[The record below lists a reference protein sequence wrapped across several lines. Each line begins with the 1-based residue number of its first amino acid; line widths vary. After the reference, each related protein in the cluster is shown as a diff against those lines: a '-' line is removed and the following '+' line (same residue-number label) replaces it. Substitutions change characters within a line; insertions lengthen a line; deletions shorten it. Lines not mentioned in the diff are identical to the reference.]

1 MKADYLL
8 WTLQAGRG
16 CSAVIKISCLRPQVG
31 LMTGLLFCRN
41 AGETVAQGV
50 FITSVD
56 YPAVLLARE

>member
-1 MKADYLL
+1 M
-8 WTLQAGRG
+8 QSPR
-16 CSAVIKISCLRPQVG
+16 SCIAENNFTRLRLRVG
-31 LMTGLLFCRN
+31 LMTGVLLCRN

>member
-1 MKADYLL
+1 MVDALL
-8 WTLQAGRG
+8 
-16 CSAVIKISCLRPQVG
+16 
-31 LMTGLLFCRN
+31 CRN